1 MTRLFPRREPIA
13 HSQKLIFDFR
23 TILLLCA
30 LSVAGCAAQPRLGA
44 DYAADEHAAVESDG
58 GKLIIYREASDA
70 WRDNFYDISIDG
82 TRIGKL
88 SDGGF
93 LSITVVPENH
103 SVAVAYAGGFGR
115 ATRPT
120 NLDVDIKVGAA
131 SFLRLSHRF
140 IDGVARRCGES
151 EETISICRGAQR
163 AYTVLEDAPV
173 EQAQAELATLRETI

>member
-1 MTRLFPRREPIA
+1 MRITVLTFA
-13 HSQKLIFDFR
+13 VVLAS
-23 TILLLCA
+23 CA
-30 LSVAGCAAQPRLGA
+30 SQPRLGA

-70 WRDNFYDISIDG
+70 WRNNFYDISIDG

-93 LSITVVPENH
+93 LSITVVPGNH
-103 SVAVAYAGGFGR
+103 SVYAVVDVRSVIFGR
-115 ATRPT
+115 ATPPT

-131 SFLRLSHRF
+131 SFLRLSHRL
-140 IDGVARRCGES
+140 IDGGARRCGES
-151 EETISICRGAQR
+151 EETISICRGGQR

-173 EQAQAELATLRETI
+173 EQAQAELATLKESI

>member
-1 MTRLFPRREPIA
+1 MRITVLTFA
-13 HSQKLIFDFR
+13 VVLAS
-23 TILLLCA
+23 CA
-30 LSVAGCAAQPRLGA
+30 SQPRLGA

-70 WRDNFYDISIDG
+70 WRNTFYDISIDG

-93 LSITVVPENH
+93 LSITVVPGNH
-103 SVAVAYAGGFGR
+103 SVYAAVDARTVFFGR
-115 ATRPT
+115 VTSPT

-173 EQAQAELATLRETI
+173 EQAQAELATLKESI

>member
-1 MTRLFPRREPIA
+1 MRITVLTFA
-13 HSQKLIFDFR
+13 V
-23 TILLLCA
+23 ILA
-30 LSVAGCAAQPRLGA
+30 SCAAQPRLGA

-93 LSITVVPENH
+93 LSITVVPGNH
-103 SVAVAYAGGFGR
+103 SVAVAYAEEFVRPFSSGR
-115 ATRPT
+115 ATPPT